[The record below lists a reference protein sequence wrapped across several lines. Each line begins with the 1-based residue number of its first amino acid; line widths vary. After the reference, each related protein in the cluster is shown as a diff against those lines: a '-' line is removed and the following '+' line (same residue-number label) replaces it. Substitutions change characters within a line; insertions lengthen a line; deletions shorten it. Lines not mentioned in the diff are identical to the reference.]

1 MTKAIVIG
9 ATGLTGS
16 ALLQQLLAND
26 HFSAITA
33 ILRRSADISHPKF
46 NEVIVDFE
54 QPELW
59 INYVQG
65 DVAFSTL
72 GTTKK
77 EAGSFPAQYRVD
89 YDYQY
94 EFAKA
99 AELNDVK
106 SFILLSSIDANAN
119 SGIAYTRMKGEL
131 DNAVNALKIPRVR
144 IIRPSLLDGNRSR
157 MRPFEFLSIAAARWV
172 AGLGIAR
179 QYRPIPV
186 ESVAKAMIAAY
197 FDGEEKRHI
206 YEGEAVFKLAAT
218 GQAKNGENQHV

>member
-16 ALLQQLLAND
+16 ALVQQLLEND
-26 HFSAITA
+26 HFSTVTA
-33 ILRRSADISHPKF
+33 ISRRSTALSHPKF
-46 NEVIVDFE
+46 TEVIVDFE

-59 INYVQG
+59 IDYVQG

-72 GTTKK
+72 GTTRKA
-77 EAGSFPAQYRVD
+77 AGSFPAQYRVD

-99 AELNDVK
+99 AELNGIK
-106 SFILLSSIDANAN
+106 SFILLSSIDANAR
-119 SGIAYTRMKGEL
+119 SGVAYTRMKGEL

-144 IIRPSLLDGNRSR
+144 IIRPGFLDGKRSHA
-157 MRPFEFLSIAAARWV
+157 RPLEFFSITAARLV

-186 ESVAKAMIAAY
+186 ESVAKAMIGAY

-206 YEGEAVFKLAAT
+206 YEGEAVFLLAGA
-218 GQAKNGENQHV
+218 GQSQLR